1 MAIVGAHL
9 LCHQF
14 QSLLVT
20 VSELEPAFLV
30 IRSQLR
36 VVATK
41 GARREPSEE
50 LGVLLDGH
58 LAPPPAKSFHER
70 IAVVHTVDVLV
81 ITIHFFFPAVRCAP
95 CIFVLLFKETMTRYV
110 LYINRSYS
118 KPGEYC
124 AGSVACLEAVG
135 ERADVA
141 VQDVDAILAK
151 NIELPTWLT
160 ATPCVVDTETSTAV
174 QGGAAV
180 QLLAGLPKEAPAL
193 PVDPV
198 DPVDPVRDGAP
209 VISDRDL
216 PKVTDDM
223 VEELMKQ
230 RTVSDNAQ
238 VRGTAPQP
246 ESSR

>member
-1 MAIVGAHL
+1 
-9 LCHQF
+9 
-14 QSLLVT
+14 
-20 VSELEPAFLV
+20 
-30 IRSQLR
+30 
-36 VVATK
+36 
-41 GARREPSEE
+41 
-50 LGVLLDGH
+50 
-58 LAPPPAKSFHER
+58 
-70 IAVVHTVDVLV
+70 
-81 ITIHFFFPAVRCAP
+81 
-95 CIFVLLFKETMTRYV
+95 MTRYV

-180 QLLAGLPKEAPAL
+180 QLLAGLPKEVPEE
-193 PVDPV
+193 V
-198 DPVDPVRDGAP
+198 PVDPVRDGAP
-209 VISDRDL
+209 VMSDRDL
-216 PKVTDDM
+216 PKVTDEM

-238 VRGTAPQP
+238 VRGSAPQP